1 MPFIVPTN
9 ELSFTAW
16 AVGEFNVFNPYGL
29 GRGGE
34 LKRQL
39 VRAAIAGMEA
49 IWKVSPQVPF
59 AHVEPAILPDPANP
73 LSSEFEK

>member
-1 MPFIVPTN
+1 MPVITKID
-9 ELSFTAW
+9 LSFTAW

-29 GRGGE
+29 GRGGK

-49 IWKVSPQVPF
+49 IWKVNPQVPF

-73 LSSEFEK
+73 LSAEFEK